1 MIIGVPKEL
10 KVGENRVAMTPAGVG
25 ELTKAGH
32 TVLVQRGAG
41 AGSGMLDEE
50 YLAAGAEL
58 VDTTAEV
65 YERAEMVVKVK
76 EPEPEEF
83 PYLRE
88 GQILFTY
95 LHLAAFAELTRRLL
109 EARVTAIAYELV
121 QLPNGAL
128 PLLRPMSEVAG
139 RMAVQVG
146 ARLLE
151 KTHGGRGVLLAGVPG
166 VPPADVVIIGAGTVG
181 TSAAQVALGMGAQVT
196 LIDKDVNRLRYLEEI
211 LHGNRITVMSNRH
224 NIERAVA
231 YADLVIGAVL
241 IPGARAPRLV
251 TEDMVRQMKQGSVI
265 VDVAIDQGGCVETAD
280 RVTTHA
286 DPTYVKH
293 GVIHYAVPNMP
304 GAVPRTSTWAL
315 TNATLPY
322 IQELADKGFRKA
334 VADNPAL
341 FAAVCTY
348 DGHLT
353 SREVAE
359 AHGMEYAPRSQVVP
373 RVGAQG

>member
-10 KVGENRVAMTPAGVG
+10 KEGENRVAMTPAGVE

-32 TVLVQRGAG
+32 TVLVQREAG

-50 YLAAGAEL
+50 YSAAGAEL
-58 VDTTAEV
+58 VNSFSEV
-65 YERAEMVVKVK
+65 YERADMVVKVK

-83 PYLRE
+83 SCLRP

-95 LHLAAFAELTRRLL
+95 LHLAAFPELTRHLVQ
-109 EARVTAIAYELV
+109 ARVTAIAYETI

-146 ARLLE
+146 ARYLE

-166 VPPADVVIIGAGTVG
+166 VPPADVVILGAGTVG
-181 TSAAQVALGMGAQVT
+181 TSAAQMALGMGAQVT
-196 LIDKDVNRLRYLEEI
+196 LIDKDANRLRYLEEI
-211 LHGNRITVMSNRH
+211 LHGSRITVMSNRH
-224 NIERAVA
+224 NIERSVA

-241 IPGARAPRLV
+241 VPGARTPVLV
-251 TEDMVRQMKQGSVI
+251 TEDMVRQMKQGTVV

-280 RVTTHA
+280 RVTSHRE
-286 DPTYVKH
+286 PTYIKH

-322 IQELADKGFRKA
+322 IQA
-334 VADNPAL
+334 VADHGFVRAVQQDPAL
-341 FAAVCTY
+341 AKGVNCY
-348 DGHLT
+348 DGHVTLAA
-353 SREVAE
+353 VAE
-359 AHGMEYAPRSQVVP
+359 AHGLPFVALDRLLPGV
-373 RVGAQG
+373 

>member
-1 MIIGVPKEL
+1 LIIGVPKER
-10 KVGENRVAMTPAGVG
+10 KEGENRVAMTPAGVE

-32 TVLVQRGAG
+32 RVLVQRAAG
-41 AGSGMLDEE
+41 AGSGILDDE
-50 YLAAGAEL
+50 YAAAGAEL
-58 VDTTAEV
+58 VSETVEI
-65 YERAEMVVKVK
+65 YERADMVVKVK

-95 LHLAAFAELTRRLL
+95 LHLAAFPELTRRLL
-109 EARVTAIAYELV
+109 DAKVTAIGYETI
-121 QLPNGAL
+121 QLPNGTL

-146 ARLLE
+146 AQYLE
-151 KTHGGRGVLLAGVPG
+151 KTYGGRGVLLAGVPG

-181 TSAAQVALGMGAQVT
+181 TSAAHMALGMGAQVT
-196 LIDKDVNRLRYLEEI
+196 LIDKDANRLRYLEEI
-211 LHGNRITVMSNRH
+211 LHGHRITVMSNRH
-224 NIERAVA
+224 NIERSVA

-241 IPGARAPRLV
+241 VPGARAPQLV
-251 TEDMVRQMKQGSVI
+251 TEDMVRQMKQGAVI

-280 RVTTHA
+280 RVTSHK

-322 IQELADKGFRKA
+322 IQQLADQGFLTA
-334 VADNPAL
+334 VQRDPAL
-341 FAAVCTY
+341 AKGVNCYA
-348 DGHLT
+348 GHVTLAG
-353 SREVAE
+353 VAE
-359 AHGMEYAPRSQVVP
+359 AHGLEYVP
-373 RVGAQG
+373 LGQLVPGV